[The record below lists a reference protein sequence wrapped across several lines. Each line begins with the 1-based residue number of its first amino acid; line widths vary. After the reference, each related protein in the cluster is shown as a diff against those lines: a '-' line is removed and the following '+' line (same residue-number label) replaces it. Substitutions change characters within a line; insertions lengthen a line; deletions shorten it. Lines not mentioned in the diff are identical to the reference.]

1 MITFVNCIFVYHQS
15 YFIKFIFGKMKY
27 FILPFFSMI
36 LFSGCTCNNNKV
48 KIVQISGEAQ
58 GTTYHISLLANDKTD
73 HKPAIDSI
81 LQKIDLSLST
91 YLPSSIVSRINNNDS
106 NVMLDDHFIK
116 VFTKSQEVGERTS
129 GAFDITVAPV
139 INAWGFGFSKKEE
152 VDSARIKNLLQFIGY
167 KRVYIQNNKVVKED
181 PGIKLD
187 FNAIAQGYAV
197 DVLAAYLDSKE
208 IVDYFVELGGEVKA
222 KGDKGDHE
230 FWKIGIDKPEEGPVE
245 QREIQAV
252 VKLYNQALATSGNY
266 RRFYEE
272 NGQKFS
278 HIIDPKTGYP
288 AKNNLLSVS
297 VIADDCMTADAYATA
312 FMVMGLKKSLQ
323 FLAENRALHLGV
335 FLIFD
340 EMGTMKTYTS
350 ESLNKWVEILD

>member
-1 MITFVNCIFVYHQS
+1 
-15 YFIKFIFGKMKY
+15 MKY
-27 FILPFFSMI
+27 LILPFFSLL
-36 LFSGCTCNNNKV
+36 LFSGCTCNNNKE
-48 KIVQISGEAQ
+48 KLVQISGEAQ
-58 GTTYHISLLANDKTD
+58 GTTYHISFLTEDKSD

-81 LQKIDLSLST
+81 LRKIDSSLST
-91 YLPSSIVSRINNNDS
+91 YLPASIISRINNNDS
-106 NVMLDDHFIK
+106 NVKLDDHFNK
-116 VFTKSQEVGERTS
+116 VFYKSQEIGQRTE
-129 GAFDITVAPV
+129 GAFDITIAPV

-152 VDSARIKNLLQFIGY
+152 VDSTRIKNLLQYVGY
-167 KRVYIQNNKVVKED
+167 RRVRIQNNKLIKEN
-181 PGIKLD
+181 PGIMLD

-208 IVDYFVELGGEVKA
+208 VVDYYVELGGEVIA

-230 FWKIGIDKPEEGPVE
+230 FWKIGIDKPKEGPVE

-272 NGQKFS
+272 AGQKFS

-288 AKNNLLSVS
+288 AKNNLLSAS

-312 FMVMGLKKSLQ
+312 FMVMGLERSLQ
-323 FLAENRALHLGV
+323 FLSQNKELHLGV
-335 FLIFD
+335 FFIFD
-340 EMGTMKTYTS
+340 ERGTLKTYTS
-350 ESLNKWVEILD
+350 ESLNKWVEVLD